1 VQYLELAAQ
10 AVKEAEKAG
19 AYHAE
24 AYVLDAKSLTIEV
37 ADQAVE
43 TLKFANDTGIGVRVI
58 SPEGRVG
65 FAFSTD
71 IAPGSL
77 DAVARQAIANGLNTS
92 ADKYNAL
99 PASTG
104 AIPTLKLLDPKIAA
118 VSVEDK
124 IEMARQVEAAAR
136 QTDQKV
142 RRTERCVYEDVEY
155 GVALANSRQVTVQ
168 YRSGYCGLY
177 GVVLAEADGDVQPG
191 MGIMY
196 CRDFDTLNPQIVGRE
211 AAFEASRLIGAKCI
225 GTTQAALVLSP
236 HIATNFFAVL
246 IPALSADAVQ
256 KGRSLLKNKVG
267 RKVASSLIS
276 LVDDGRLDGGI
287 ATAPAD
293 GEGVLSQRTDLIR
306 DGVLQGYLYN
316 TYTAGRDGVSST
328 GNGVRHSFKG
338 GPEVGPTN
346 IFIKPGVRK
355 PGDIISEV
363 RDGFYVTSVMGM
375 HTANPISGDFSV
387 GAAGVWIKNG
397 EFAQAV
403 RGVAIAGNILDLM
416 EGIDAVGDD
425 LRFFGSQGA
434 PTVRINQITISGS

>member
-1 VQYLELAAQ
+1 V
-10 AVKEAEKAG
+10 
-19 AYHAE
+19 
-24 AYVLDAKSLTIEV
+24 
-37 ADQAVE
+37 
-43 TLKFANDTGIGVRVI
+43 
-58 SPEGRVG
+58 
-65 FAFSTD
+65 
-71 IAPGSL
+71 
-77 DAVARQAIANGLNTS
+77 
-92 ADKYNAL
+92 
-99 PASTG
+99 
-104 AIPTLKLLDPKIAA
+104 
-118 VSVEDK
+118 
-124 IEMARQVEAAAR
+124 
-136 QTDQKV
+136 
-142 RRTERCVYEDVEY
+142 
-155 GVALANSRQVTVQ
+155 
-168 YRSGYCGLY
+168 
-177 GVVLAEADGDVQPG
+177 
-191 MGIMY
+191 
-196 CRDFDTLNPQIVGRE
+196 
-211 AAFEASRLIGAKCI
+211 
-225 GTTQAALVLSP
+225 
-236 HIATNFFAVL
+236 
-246 IPALSADAVQ
+246 
-256 KGRSLLKNKVG
+256 RSLLKNKVG

>member
-1 VQYLELAAQ
+1 LEYLDLAIQ
-10 AVKEAEKAG
+10 AVKEAEKIG
-19 AYHAE
+19 AHHAE
-24 AYVLDAKSLTIEV
+24 AYVLDAKSLTVEV

-43 TLKFANDTGIGVRVI
+43 SLKFANDTGIGVRVI

-71 IAPGSL
+71 IAPGTL
-77 DAVARQAIANGLNTS
+77 AAVARQAIANGLNTS
-92 ADKYNAL
+92 ADRHNVL
-99 PASTG
+99 PAAAG
-104 AIPTLKLLDPKIAA
+104 DAPALKLLDPKIAA
-118 VSVEDK
+118 VSVEEK
-124 IEMARQVEAAAR
+124 IEMAKQVEAAAR
-136 QTDQKV
+136 QADSKV
-142 RRTERCVYEDVEY
+142 RRTERCAYEDVEY
-155 GVALANSRQVTVQ
+155 GVALANSRQLTAQ

-196 CRDFDTLNPQIVGRE
+196 CRDFGALNPQNVGRE
-211 AAFEASRLIGAKCI
+211 AAFEAARLVGAKNI

-236 HIATNFFAVL
+236 HVATNFFAVL

-256 KGRSLLKNKVG
+256 KGRSLFKNKID
-267 RKVASSLIS
+267 RKVASSLIT
-276 LVDDGRLDGGI
+276 LLDDGRLDGGI
-287 ATAPAD
+287 ASAPVD
-293 GEGVLSQRTDLIR
+293 GEGVLSQRTALIT

-316 TYTAGRDGVSST
+316 TVTANRDGVAST

-346 IFIKPGVRK
+346 IFIQPGARK
-355 PGDIISEV
+355 PAEIIGEV

-387 GAAGVWIKNG
+387 GATGVWIKDG

-403 RGVAIAGNILDLM
+403 RGVVIAGNILELM
-416 EGIDAVGDD
+416 EGIDAVGED